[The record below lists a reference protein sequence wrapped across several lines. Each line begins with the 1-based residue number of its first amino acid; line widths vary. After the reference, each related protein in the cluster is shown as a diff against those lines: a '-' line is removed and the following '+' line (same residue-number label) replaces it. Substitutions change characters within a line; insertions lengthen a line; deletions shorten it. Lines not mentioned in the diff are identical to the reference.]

1 MRAAAAI
8 TASAVL
14 LSGGAAEACRFDR
27 LPSLETLAVADAVV
41 RARLVSRRA
50 GPALTGGDGRGGDE
64 SEILTLHVLHTYKGD
79 VRAEWEVIWRL
90 GFGVTSSTPL
100 GKALYTNNPHFNL
113 RDGGDYIAGIAFA
126 PHPDVAVVDG
136 DGQGAAVEDG
146 MVAASRLPFLMFD
159 FCSAGAAYLFP
170 FDRATE
176 ARVTAIM
183 GVPQ

>member
-1 MRAAAAI
+1 MRGAAGMVVALA
-8 TASAVL
+8 L
-14 LSGGAAEACRFDR
+14 LTGGAAEACRFDQLPTLER
-27 LPSLETLAVADAVV
+27 LAEADAVV

-64 SEILTLHVLHTYKGD
+64 SEILTLRVLHTYKGD

-90 GFGVTSSTPL
+90 GFGVTSHTSL
-100 GKALYTNNPHFNL
+100 GKRLYTDNPHFNL
-113 RDGGDYIAGIAFA
+113 RDGGDYIAGIVIS
-126 PHPDVAVVDG
+126 PHPYVAVIDG
-136 DGQGAAVEDG
+136 GSQGGAGMDGTTPAG
-146 MVAASRLPFLMFD
+146 RLPFLMFD

-183 GVPQ
+183 GLPQ